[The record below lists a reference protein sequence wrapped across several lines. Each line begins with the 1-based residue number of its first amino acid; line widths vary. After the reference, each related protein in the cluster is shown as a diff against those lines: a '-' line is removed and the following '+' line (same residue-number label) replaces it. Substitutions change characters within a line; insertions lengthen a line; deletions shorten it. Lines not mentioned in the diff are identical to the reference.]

1 MVAGAKDA
9 GAYRVSYLV
18 VFLNKNAIEMDT
30 NKTIWI
36 TGATSG
42 LGKAAAIWFAARGW
56 NVAFCGRR
64 TDKGKEVAKM
74 ILASGGQAVFIPAD
88 VTQEA
93 EVIRMTQ
100 EALDRYG
107 PPAAAF
113 NNAGGNF
120 AFGPLTAVSAETFE
134 KILAVNLTAVF
145 HCLKHEITAM
155 QAGGG
160 SIVNTASTAAV
171 KGISRGLAAY
181 TAAKH
186 GVIGLTKCA
195 ALETASQGIRINAL
209 VLGAVATDTWP
220 EKVSKIPGQVE
231 KIAEAIPV
239 GKVGTPDD
247 VMPLLEYLAGTGSAY
262 MTGAAV
268 TLDGGVTAGWP

>member
-1 MVAGAKDA
+1 
-9 GAYRVSYLV
+9 
-18 VFLNKNAIEMDT
+18 MDV

-42 LGKAAAIWFAARGW
+42 LGKAAAIGFAARGW

-64 TDKGKEVAKM
+64 TDKGKDVAKT

-88 VTQEA
+88 VTRETD
-93 EVIRMTQ
+93 VIRMMQ

-107 PPAAAF
+107 PPDAAF

-120 AFGPLTAVSAETFE
+120 VLGPLTSVSAEAFE

-160 SIVNTASTAAV
+160 SIINTASTAAV

-195 ALETASQGIRINAL
+195 ALETASRGIRINAL
-209 VLGAVATDTWP
+209 VLGAVATDTWL
-220 EKVSKIPGQVE
+220 EKVGKVPGQVK
-231 KIAEAIPV
+231 KIAEAIPA
-239 GKVGTPDD
+239 GKVGAPDD
-247 VMPLLEYLAGTGSAY
+247 VMPLLEYLAGAGSAY